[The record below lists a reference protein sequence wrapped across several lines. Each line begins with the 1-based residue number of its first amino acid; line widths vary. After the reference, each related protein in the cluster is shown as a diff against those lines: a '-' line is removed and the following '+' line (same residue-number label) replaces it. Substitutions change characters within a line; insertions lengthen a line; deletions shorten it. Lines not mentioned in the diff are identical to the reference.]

1 MSHRFYSCL
10 SRKHNE
16 MPFPFTHDN
25 MMSLK
30 NSSLSYRKE
39 SWQYTQRQ
47 IRYRFTK
54 QKYHNILN
62 GKRTVWKKLL
72 ASDKP
77 PTEVMGMN
85 VPTESPSIWDECLR
99 KTPCFQLPSSTTA
112 ATSLS
117 QSIRTSRPGCLAFPP
132 SLLFFTTRGDCS
144 LGQGKAES
152 VIFRQCITNLSLSTA
167 ME

>member
-39 SWQYTQRQ
+39 SWQYMRRQ
-47 IRYRFTK
+47 LRYRFTR

-62 GKRTVWKKLL
+62 GNELSGKTPCVRQ
-72 ASDKP
+72 A

-117 QSIRTSRPGCLAFPP
+117 QSIRISRPGCLAFPP

>member
-1 MSHRFYSCL
+1 MAVQATATTISLYQTKIPQYFKWQTNCL
-10 SRKHNE
+10 ENT
-16 MPFPFTHDN
+16 PCV
-25 MMSLK
+25 
-30 NSSLSYRKE
+30 
-39 SWQYTQRQ
+39 RQ
-47 IRYRFTK
+47 
-54 QKYHNILN
+54 
-62 GKRTVWKKLL
+62 
-72 ASDKP
+72 A